1 MRAKLLKVENKNL
14 PIDWSPRLEESLVYL
29 EQDKNMVAST
39 TGFDWLISFSLI
51 AN

>member
-1 MRAKLLKVENKNL
+1 MRAKFLKIENQNL

-39 TGFDWLISFSLI
+39 TGFAWLISFSLI